1 MIGYV
6 FGLSP
11 LIVVNDVDK
20 DPIVNM
26 KESWW
31 LHLLVVITDKA
42 TSRLWCVTCVIREY
56 QTTHL

>member
-26 KESWW
+26 QESWF
-31 LHLLVVITDKA
+31 LHLLVVFTDEA

-56 QTTHL
+56 QITHL